1 MSDEAAEQ
9 TKQMVN
15 FILNE
20 ANEKAEDI
28 MKKGLEEFNIDKHKY
43 LTHSKEHIRQE
54 YSRKLKAAETQNA
67 IKRSVAVNKSR
78 LDKIERRQA
87 MISVIQENA
96 RKELVNLLKDE
107 TRHRN
112 LLTMLIC
119 QGLLAFLESDVT
131 VRCRECDKGLV
142 ASVLSEAAEKYS
154 DIIMNQTGVRKSV
167 QLKLDAKSYLNP
179 PPSEE
184 GGPSC
189 LGGVVLHCQSGL
201 IKIDNTIDARL
212 ELVLEQDKPAIRNL
226 LFPPLLGIS
235 TIEG

>member
-43 LTHSKEHIRQE
+43 LTHSKEQTRQE

-67 IKRSVAVNKSR
+67 IRRSVAVNKSR

-96 RKELVNLLKDE
+96 RKELVNILKDE
-107 TRHRN
+107 TRHKK
-112 LLTMLIC
+112 LLAMLIC
-119 QGLLAFLESDVT
+119 QGLLAFLEADVT
-131 VRCRECDKGLV
+131 VRCRECDKALV
-142 ASVLSEAAEKYS
+142 QSILNEAAQSYS
-154 DIIMNQTGVRKSV
+154 DVIMSQTGVKKSV
-167 QLKLDAKSYLNP
+167 QLKLDTKTYLNP
-179 PPSEE
+179 PPSGQ

-189 LGGVVLHCQSGL
+189 IGGVVLLCQSDL
-201 IKIDNTIDARL
+201 IKIDNTFDARL
-212 ELVLEQDKPAIRNL
+212 QLVLEQDKPAIRNL
-226 LFPPLLGIS
+226 LFPPVIAGC
-235 TIEG
+235 TVEG